1 MRIELIYNA
10 FEFLWDCFGEEF
22 GELKEIKE

>member
-10 FEFLWDCFGEEF
+10 FEFLWDCFDEEF